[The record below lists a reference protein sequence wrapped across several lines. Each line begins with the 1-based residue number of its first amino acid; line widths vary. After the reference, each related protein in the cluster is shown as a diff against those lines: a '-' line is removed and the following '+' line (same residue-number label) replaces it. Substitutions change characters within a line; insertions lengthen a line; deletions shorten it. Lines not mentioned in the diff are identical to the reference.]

1 MTDKRMAKNEET
13 ILLIEDEPMLLEL
26 LKAVLE
32 EEGYR
37 IETAKN
43 GEDAVALFRRQPDK
57 IDLVLSD
64 MGLPKMGGWD
74 VFERLRELKPGLK
87 MILASGYVDS
97 ATRED
102 MISRG
107 AQDVV
112 QKPYVPH
119 LILKRIRDILDAKT

>member
-1 MTDKRMAKNEET
+1 MAKNEET